1 MNAFFKFSSGG
12 LVERRETKICAE
24 FTLDKSI
31 IRMIRYITTR
41 NRIPAYTFPGNV
53 KKSSGYSSAKRVHPH
68 RNWKVLHH
76 IFDSRGHVFSL
87 RRSYLLVLFRRF
99 HPIVIPKIPS
109 QNILSISD
117 RERNTG
123 RRVIASPRAEATKKT
138 SKIYNGN
145 KSNKLLFIASV
156 QIV

>member
-24 FTLDKSI
+24 FTLRQIYYPDDPIYNDAQQDS
-31 IRMIRYITTR
+31 RLTP
-41 NRIPAYTFPGNV
+41 NTFPGNV

-123 RRVIASPRAEATKKT
+123 RRVIASARAEATKK
-138 SKIYNGN
+138 KKNVKNIQR
-145 KSNKLLFIASV
+145 K
-156 QIV
+156 